1 MRVGAE
7 KARKNLSKLIDDAER
22 GQIVIIEKHG
32 SPKAMLVS
40 IKNAPGSDSGESMVV
55 LAGTGA
61 GFWGKS
67 PSKYVEKLR
76 GEWE

>member
-7 KARKNLSKLIDDAER
+7 KARQNLSKLIDDAGR
-22 GQIVIIEKHG
+22 GETVIIEKHG

-40 IKNAPGSDSGESMVV
+40 IKNAPEPDSGESMVA
-55 LAGTGA
+55 LAGSGA
-61 GFWGKS
+61 GLWGKS
-67 PSKYVEKLR
+67 PSQYVEKLR